1 MFALC
6 DCNNF
11 YANCERVFNPSL
23 NNKPVIVLSNNDGSI
38 IARSNEAKALGIQMG
53 QPYFQARKVIEEHK
67 VAVFSSNYELYGD
80 MSNRVMTVLSGLA
93 PETEI
98 YSIDECFLGFPGWQ
112 EAELL
117 TYAQD
122 IKEKVK
128 NWTGI
133 PVSIGLAPT
142 KTLAKAA
149 NKVAKKSEKVCLIR
163 ESSDID
169 SLLENLPIEELWG
182 IGRQY
187 AKLLKANS
195 IHTALQFKNM
205 PDGWI
210 HKHLTIMG
218 LRLAY
223 ELRGVSCL
231 PLEKVQQTK
240 KAICTSR
247 SFGHYV
253 STYTEMEEA
262 VSSFVFKCSEKLRK
276 EGTAASVVTV
286 FIHTNTFNTTLPQYS
301 NSQTLRLPVATD
313 STPELI
319 HYVLKGLKA
328 IYKPGYA
335 YKKAGV
341 IVTGIVPNHAIQ
353 QNLFDEVDRAK
364 HTQLMTTIDQIN
376 KRLRK
381 HTDKFQ
387 SPVKFAVQTH
397 STKEANWPM
406 QRKYLSPCYTTRW
419 DQVLKAS

>member
-1 MFALC
+1 
-6 DCNNF
+6 
-11 YANCERVFNPSL
+11 
-23 NNKPVIVLSNNDGSI
+23 
-38 IARSNEAKALGIQMG
+38 MG
-53 QPYFQARKVIEEHK
+53 QPYFQARKVIDEHK

-80 MSNRVMTVLSGLA
+80 MSSRVMTVLSGLA

-117 TYAQD
+117 HHAQG

-149 NKVAKKSEKVCLIR
+149 NKVAKKSEKICLIR
-163 ESSDID
+163 ESADID
-169 SLLENLPIEELWG
+169 NLLENLPIEELWG

-210 HKHLTIMG
+210 QKHLTIMG

-247 SFGHYV
+247 SFGQYV

-381 HTDKFQ
+381 HKDKFQ
-387 SPVKFAVQTH
+387 SPIKFAVQTH
-397 STKEANWPM
+397 PAKEANWPM